1 MRGGSQAYARQHPFE
16 GPAATIVHREPR
28 VLQAVTPVQP
38 SAGNQNCSAAY
49 QAVFTST
56 LPNGACHSAHCGIAC
71 QTLISDMLHKCQG
84 QTFTQTVDG
93 TDITYSF
100 SQQAADA
107 LRMLGPQDCTY
118 EDGFASCH
126 ASCTPS
132 DIMKTLNNNQWAD
145 GVVRSA
151 PYLAVLLSGS
161 AI

>member
-1 MRGGSQAYARQHPFE
+1 
-16 GPAATIVHREPR
+16 VHSEPR

-118 EDGFASCH
+118 EDAS
-126 ASCTPS
+126 ASANGTAAPS
-132 DIMKTLNNNQWAD
+132 PPPTKTSSKRMLTSKSAGSDSWAWR
-145 GVVRSA
+145 RSA
-151 PYLAVLLSGS
+151 PAAATSS
-161 AI
+161 